1 MDNRY
6 EKIYDLVERSNGFV
20 FREKQKRWICF
31 IINSV
36 MNCDREAE
44 IAVKAMEGLNN
55 NLCSSLVL
63 DIIYSTR
70 LDITSILHIIDM
82 IMFYYKEGPLFIRDI
97 YTNLLTDDLEMKVR
111 NVEEENELYQSEDN
125 KRNNKLLLSK

>member
-6 EKIYDLVERSNGFV
+6 EKIYDLVERSNKFV
-20 FREKQKRWICF
+20 FREKQKNWIHF
-31 IINSV
+31 IVNSV
-36 MNCDREAE
+36 MNGDCEAE

-82 IMFYYKEGPLFIRDI
+82 IMFYYKEGPLFIRNI
-97 YTNLLTDDLEMKVR
+97 YANLLTNDLEMKIR
-111 NVEEENELYQSEDN
+111 NIEKENELYRLEDD
-125 KRNNKLLLSK
+125 NNLLLRK